1 MEKIVNDY
9 KTMSKYESRNLMAI
23 FTGVSIPNKGF
34 SIHKNIPVHGKQ
46 LVLR

>member
-34 SIHKNIPVHGKQ
+34 RYIKIYRYMENSWF
-46 LVLR
+46 